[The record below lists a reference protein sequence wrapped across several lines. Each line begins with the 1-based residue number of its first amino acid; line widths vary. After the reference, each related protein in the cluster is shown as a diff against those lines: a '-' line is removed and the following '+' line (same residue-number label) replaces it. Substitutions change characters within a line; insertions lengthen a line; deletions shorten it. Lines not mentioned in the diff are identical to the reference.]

1 MLHIVIIL
9 RLGACRFFFLSL
21 SPIFSYKYLAII
33 FSVYE
38 LLIFNRYLVLF
49 ETGVNN
55 RTHRTRTEH
64 YDNDRCIKKILAL
77 HALNDFLST

>member
-1 MLHIVIIL
+1 MLRHF
-9 RLGACRFFFLSL
+9 CMSFFLSL

-33 FSVYE
+33 FFIYG
-38 LLIFNRYLVLF
+38 LLMFNCYLVLF

-55 RTHRTRTEH
+55 RTHRTRTAH
-64 YDNDRCIKKILAL
+64 CDNDRCIKKILAL